1 MRRLLVIG
9 IGSRIMRDDGV
20 GVQVAE
26 VLADSLRRHNV
37 ALLIGE
43 TDVQCCLDAITPED
57 VVIILDAM
65 VLGRE
70 PGSLEVMSLEDALA
84 HRSGLRTQ
92 HECSLLDLI
101 TLHAPETQGY
111 LIGIEAAEIGFGLG
125 LSTALQAQFESI
137 CAAVLRAVLSI
148 KEEAEHA

>member
-1 MRRLLVIG
+1 MRRFLVIG

-26 VLADSLRRHNV
+26 ALATSFHRHNI
-37 ALLIGE
+37 ALHIGE
-43 TDVQCCLDAITPED
+43 TDVQCCLDAIRPGD
-57 VVIILDAM
+57 ILIILDAM

-70 PGSLEVMSLEDALA
+70 PGGLEVMSLEDALE
-84 HRSGLRTQ
+84 HRRGLRTQ

-111 LIGIEAAEIGFGLG
+111 LIGIEAAEIGFGLV
-125 LSTALQAQFESI
+125 LSAALQAQFESI
-137 CAAVLRAVLSI
+137 CTAVLHAVLSI